1 MINMKIKNRI
11 LIAGLM
17 AIAVTGASTLAY
29 FTSNV
34 TIASN
39 GDSSGVL
46 TLDITNGTVKITG
59 KIGDGQ
65 DGTPNWSY
73 DVARYSTKDY
83 NKLGTSGNTVAGI
96 TTTADKA
103 TDITNYENKHRSPD
117 IEGLDSTDKLPEGS
131 PDGIPD
137 KKEDVSGV
145 KRWKIGTAVTGE
157 ISKARPGDAFVLGKA
172 EPGGSGTNAGLTIEN
187 TSTLTT
193 KIDMGLSGDDT
204 TAQQNILDKLK
215 KSGFKLYVGSSIKDM
230 EEISEVKDSGKKGE
244 ENYKK
249 GLNTKLK
256 DILGDSIAPA
266 TSKKIYIR
274 LELPLETGD
283 DFQNGKTGYL
293 AINNFDISK
302 LFTIKAT
309 QENNPGWTTGGTN

>member
-39 GDSSGVL
+39 GDSSGAL

-73 DVARYSTKDY
+73 DVARYSTTDY
-83 NKLGTSGNTVAGI
+83 DKLGTLGNTVAGI
-96 TTTADKA
+96 TTTDKKA

-117 IEGLDSTDKLPEGS
+117 IILDGTGTTSYSVTSRAP
-131 PDGIPD
+131 
-137 KKEDVSGV
+137 
-145 KRWKIGTAVTGE
+145 IGTPITGK
-157 ISKARPGDAFVLGKA
+157 ISKARPGDAFVLGQA
-172 EPGGSGTNAGLTIEN
+172 VAGGSETNVGLTIKNE
-187 TSTLTT
+187 STLTT
-193 KIDMGLSGDDT
+193 KVDMGLSGSGSTEQTDT
-204 TAQQNILDKLK
+204 FSALTNA
-215 KSGFKLYVGSSIKDM
+215 GFKLYVGEVGNSGPENVEEVSNVTTLNSKISSI
-230 EEISEVKDSGKKGE
+230 
-244 ENYKK
+244 
-249 GLNTKLK
+249 
-256 DILGDSIAPA
+256 LGNALVPNQTA
-266 TSKKIYIR
+266 KIYIR
-274 LELPLETGD
+274 LELPLNTAD
-283 DFQNGKTGYL
+283 TAQGKLVESGT
-293 AINNFDISK
+293 ISNFDLSK

-309 QENNPGWTTGGTN
+309 QENNPGWTTDGTN